1 MGTRSKS
8 KAAAGLLSALLLL
21 ALAVGLLAGLRPLY
35 ARAQEQGVLFYY
47 YDPFVEN
54 IQTANHTLYWRAR
67 EQWEGK
73 EFEPSELL
81 LSDANAAV
89 YAAREAGEDF
99 VLGYTGAAGD
109 ESGGTNASYGGLDVY
124 APDAISALD
133 AFNASV
139 KAHADELAG
148 SWGNLFYAVTDDATG
163 KTYTNT
169 EAGLGGFLSDD
180 PAKNGFDAAQWRY
193 VLALRFDA
201 QGNMSY
207 AASYLGEE
215 GQQDFSASIWNT
227 DMQAYGTDAIRRHL
241 DLDVL
246 SYYDLSAPKS
256 VTFVYGVPRVFAASD
271 DISWYI
277 ATSQER
283 SFINHAFD
291 PLFAAALALA
301 ALLAL
306 WFGRRRGSGLGGG
319 WLCRVPLELVL
330 LALGCAVLMNGV
342 PSSAVTSNF
351 DGSIAAVLRDE
362 FSVDLPSA
370 ANTMANLLCAGLLF
384 LFLEVTFMSV
394 LALRQGLARDGWL
407 GYLKNR
413 SLAARAVRALL
424 RRRANRIQQ
433 DYAALLAAARRMAG
447 GDLAT
452 PVEGDM
458 GLFDPLKGELNQ
470 VRAGFEKAVAAEV
483 RSQNMKTELITNVS
497 HDLKTPLT
505 AIITYVDLLKD
516 PALSAEDRA
525 KYIETLDKKS
535 QRLKRLIEDLFEVSK
550 AATRNVAMHYAEVDL
565 AALLKQ
571 VQYELADKTEAS
583 GIDFRW
589 QFPEERMPLVLDGQ
603 KTCRIFE
610 NLVVNITKYG
620 MPGTRAYITLMPQE
634 HGAQVVFKN
643 ISATELDFSAE
654 EITDRFVRGDRSR
667 NTEGSGLGL
676 AIAKSF
682 AELQGGT
689 FSITV
694 DGDLFKATVTL
705 PDTNQPEQP
714 ETLPLPAAPDADA
727 QSAPQTGGALPA
739 GI

>member
-306 WFGRRRGSGLGGG
+306 WFGRRRGSGRGGG
-319 WLCRVPLELVL
+319 W
-330 LALGCAVLMNGV
+330 
-342 PSSAVTSNF
+342 
-351 DGSIAAVLRDE
+351 
-362 FSVDLPSA
+362 
-370 ANTMANLLCAGLLF
+370 
-384 LFLEVTFMSV
+384 
-394 LALRQGLARDGWL
+394 
-407 GYLKNR
+407 
-413 SLAARAVRALL
+413 
-424 RRRANRIQQ
+424 
-433 DYAALLAAARRMAG
+433 
-447 GDLAT
+447 
-452 PVEGDM
+452 
-458 GLFDPLKGELNQ
+458 
-470 VRAGFEKAVAAEV
+470 
-483 RSQNMKTELITNVS
+483 
-497 HDLKTPLT
+497 
-505 AIITYVDLLKD
+505 
-516 PALSAEDRA
+516 
-525 KYIETLDKKS
+525 
-535 QRLKRLIEDLFEVSK
+535 
-550 AATRNVAMHYAEVDL
+550 
-565 AALLKQ
+565 
-571 VQYELADKTEAS
+571 
-583 GIDFRW
+583 
-589 QFPEERMPLVLDGQ
+589 
-603 KTCRIFE
+603 
-610 NLVVNITKYG
+610 
-620 MPGTRAYITLMPQE
+620 
-634 HGAQVVFKN
+634 
-643 ISATELDFSAE
+643 
-654 EITDRFVRGDRSR
+654 
-667 NTEGSGLGL
+667 
-676 AIAKSF
+676 
-682 AELQGGT
+682 
-689 FSITV
+689 
-694 DGDLFKATVTL
+694 
-705 PDTNQPEQP
+705 
-714 ETLPLPAAPDADA
+714 
-727 QSAPQTGGALPA
+727 
-739 GI
+739 

>member
-319 WLCRVPLELVL
+319 WLCRAGRIQRGPALRGQHHGEPAVRGASVPVF
-330 LALGCAVLMNGV
+330 GGDVYVC
-342 PSSAVTSNF
+342 SR
-351 DGSIAAVLRDE
+351 AAPGPGPGRL
-362 FSVDLPSA
+362 
-370 ANTMANLLCAGLLF
+370 AGLSEKPQPGRTGRARF
-384 LFLEVTFMSV
+384 AAGRGAR
-394 LALRQGLARDGWL
+394 LACRERH
-407 GYLKNR
+407 
-413 SLAARAVRALL
+413 ARAHV
-424 RRRANRIQQ
+424 
-433 DYAALLAAARRMAG
+433 ARPHRH
-447 GDLAT
+447 
-452 PVEGDM
+452 
-458 GLFDPLKGELNQ
+458 
-470 VRAGFEKAVAAEV
+470 R
-483 RSQNMKTELITNVS
+483 
-497 HDLKTPLT
+497 
-505 AIITYVDLLKD
+505 
-516 PALSAEDRA
+516 
-525 KYIETLDKKS
+525 
-535 QRLKRLIEDLFEVSK
+535 
-550 AATRNVAMHYAEVDL
+550 
-565 AALLKQ
+565 
-571 VQYELADKTEAS
+571 
-583 GIDFRW
+583 
-589 QFPEERMPLVLDGQ
+589 
-603 KTCRIFE
+603 
-610 NLVVNITKYG
+610 
-620 MPGTRAYITLMPQE
+620 
-634 HGAQVVFKN
+634 
-643 ISATELDFSAE
+643 
-654 EITDRFVRGDRSR
+654 
-667 NTEGSGLGL
+667 
-676 AIAKSF
+676 
-682 AELQGGT
+682 
-689 FSITV
+689 
-694 DGDLFKATVTL
+694 
-705 PDTNQPEQP
+705 
-714 ETLPLPAAPDADA
+714 
-727 QSAPQTGGALPA
+727 PA
-739 GI
+739 GPR

>member
-283 SFINHAFD
+283 SFISHAFD

-424 RRRANRIQQ
+424 RGAGRVWRAERH
-433 DYAALLAAARRMAG
+433 AGAHVARPHRH
-447 GDLAT
+447 
-452 PVEGDM
+452 
-458 GLFDPLKGELNQ
+458 
-470 VRAGFEKAVAAEV
+470 R
-483 RSQNMKTELITNVS
+483 
-497 HDLKTPLT
+497 
-505 AIITYVDLLKD
+505 
-516 PALSAEDRA
+516 
-525 KYIETLDKKS
+525 
-535 QRLKRLIEDLFEVSK
+535 
-550 AATRNVAMHYAEVDL
+550 
-565 AALLKQ
+565 
-571 VQYELADKTEAS
+571 
-583 GIDFRW
+583 
-589 QFPEERMPLVLDGQ
+589 
-603 KTCRIFE
+603 
-610 NLVVNITKYG
+610 
-620 MPGTRAYITLMPQE
+620 
-634 HGAQVVFKN
+634 
-643 ISATELDFSAE
+643 
-654 EITDRFVRGDRSR
+654 
-667 NTEGSGLGL
+667 
-676 AIAKSF
+676 
-682 AELQGGT
+682 
-689 FSITV
+689 
-694 DGDLFKATVTL
+694 
-705 PDTNQPEQP
+705 
-714 ETLPLPAAPDADA
+714 
-727 QSAPQTGGALPA
+727 PA
-739 GI
+739 GPR

>member
-73 EFEPSELL
+73 ELL

-283 SFINHAFD
+283 SFISHAFD

-319 WLCRVPLELVL
+319 GRFRVGSLSRGVGCGGSFGAVGVVRVSRGFRGGGVCVGGRCQRDLFHRPYLGHFQLQAIL
-330 LALGCAVLMNGV
+330 LPGKPDLFRGGV
-342 PSSAVTSNF
+342 ADL
-351 DGSIAAVLRDE
+351 DGRL
-362 FSVDLPSA
+362 
-370 ANTMANLLCAGLLF
+370 
-384 LFLEVTFMSV
+384 
-394 LALRQGLARDGWL
+394 LRQDGHLHGHSHFFGYFFGQGLPGGLSGIRRGFL
-407 GYLKNR
+407 SGSGGGVGLR
-413 SLAARAVRALL
+413 CGSSVR
-424 RRRANRIQQ
+424 
-433 DYAALLAAARRMAG
+433 G
-447 GDLAT
+447 GDLRLVFQRGGRRGETKQGTQCQRERKHSALHSL
-452 PVEGDM
+452 V
-458 GLFDPLKGELNQ
+458 PL
-470 VRAGFEKAVAAEV
+470 
-483 RSQNMKTELITNVS
+483 S
-497 HDLKTPLT
+497 
-505 AIITYVDLLKD
+505 
-516 PALSAEDRA
+516 
-525 KYIETLDKKS
+525 
-535 QRLKRLIEDLFEVSK
+535 
-550 AATRNVAMHYAEVDL
+550 
-565 AALLKQ
+565 
-571 VQYELADKTEAS
+571 
-583 GIDFRW
+583 
-589 QFPEERMPLVLDGQ
+589 
-603 KTCRIFE
+603 
-610 NLVVNITKYG
+610 
-620 MPGTRAYITLMPQE
+620 
-634 HGAQVVFKN
+634 
-643 ISATELDFSAE
+643 
-654 EITDRFVRGDRSR
+654 
-667 NTEGSGLGL
+667 
-676 AIAKSF
+676 
-682 AELQGGT
+682 
-689 FSITV
+689 
-694 DGDLFKATVTL
+694 
-705 PDTNQPEQP
+705 
-714 ETLPLPAAPDADA
+714 
-727 QSAPQTGGALPA
+727 
-739 GI
+739 

>member
-1 MGTRSKS
+1 MRLAATFVCVTLLTALLWTVGTDWSVRQTQRYFDELQQTYGSMAEPGAVLNYAQLYGAEEDTAGNS
-8 KAAAGLLSALLLL
+8 TAASGDDANWGEQPAFYIPREVEMFCQFFALASLLVFCLALAAGLLGALFRRL
-21 ALAVGLLAGLRPLY
+21 ALGRGFWGKLPLEWHVFMGFCVQVCCWDGAGHIVWAARDGTFADVAHTLFFLDAGGSMLLGKIVAASLLWLGVFFVFEGGAALGAGLR
-35 ARAQEQGVLFYY
+35 
-47 YDPFVEN
+47 D
-54 IQTANHTLYWRAR
+54 
-67 EQWEGK
+67 
-73 EFEPSELL
+73 
-81 LSDANAAV
+81 
-89 YAAREAGEDF
+89 
-99 VLGYTGAAGD
+99 
-109 ESGGTNASYGGLDVY
+109 
-124 APDAISALD
+124 
-133 AFNASV
+133 
-139 KAHADELAG
+139 
-148 SWGNLFYAVTDDATG
+148 
-163 KTYTNT
+163 
-169 EAGLGGFLSDD
+169 GF
-180 PAKNGFDAAQWRY
+180 WRY
-193 VLALRFDA
+193 LRCRC
-201 QGNMSY
+201 
-207 AASYLGEE
+207 LLV
-215 GQQDFSASIWNT
+215 
-227 DMQAYGTDAIRRHL
+227 R
-241 DLDVL
+241 
-246 SYYDLSAPKS
+246 
-256 VTFVYGVPRVFAASD
+256 VP
-271 DISWYI
+271 
-277 ATSQER
+277 
-283 SFINHAFD
+283 
-291 PLFAAALALA
+291 A
-301 ALLAL
+301 ALLNTCGGAVRRFASVDLRRPVENTLFRLLLINFLLVAL
-306 WFGRRRGSGLGGG
+306 LCSVWFAGIAGALIYSFVLFFILRRWFVRLQKNYNTVLAHTQHMAQGSLD
-319 WLCRVPLELVL
+319 VPLEEDVGVL
-330 LALGCAVLMNGV
+330 N
-342 PSSAVTSNF
+342 P
-351 DGSIAAVLRDE
+351 LRDE
-362 FSVDLPSA
+362 LNAVQ
-370 ANTMANLLCAGLLF
+370 AGF
-384 LFLEVTFMSV
+384 
-394 LALRQGLARDGWL
+394 
-407 GYLKNR
+407 
-413 SLAARAVRALL
+413 ARAVR
-424 RRRANRIQQ
+424 
-433 DYAALLAAARRMAG
+433 
-447 GDLAT
+447 
-452 PVEGDM
+452 E
-458 GLFDPLKGELNQ
+458 
-470 VRAGFEKAVAAEV
+470 EV

-571 VQYELADKTEAS
+571 VQYELADKAEAS

-589 QFPEERMPLVLDGQ
+589 QLPEERMPLVLDGQ

>member
-1 MGTRSKS
+1 M
-8 KAAAGLLSALLLL
+8 
-21 ALAVGLLAGLRPLY
+21 
-35 ARAQEQGVLFYY
+35 
-47 YDPFVEN
+47 
-54 IQTANHTLYWRAR
+54 
-67 EQWEGK
+67 
-73 EFEPSELL
+73 
-81 LSDANAAV
+81 
-89 YAAREAGEDF
+89 
-99 VLGYTGAAGD
+99 
-109 ESGGTNASYGGLDVY
+109 
-124 APDAISALD
+124 
-133 AFNASV
+133 
-139 KAHADELAG
+139 
-148 SWGNLFYAVTDDATG
+148 TDDATG

-283 SFINHAFD
+283 SFISHAFD

-394 LALRQGLARDGWL
+394 LALLPGLAGSVGW
-407 GYLKNR
+407 
-413 SLAARAVRALL
+413 
-424 RRRANRIQQ
+424 
-433 DYAALLAAARRMAG
+433 
-447 GDLAT
+447 
-452 PVEGDM
+452 
-458 GLFDPLKGELNQ
+458 
-470 VRAGFEKAVAAEV
+470 
-483 RSQNMKTELITNVS
+483 
-497 HDLKTPLT
+497 
-505 AIITYVDLLKD
+505 AI
-516 PALSAEDRA
+516 
-525 KYIETLDKKS
+525 
-535 QRLKRLIEDLFEVSK
+535 
-550 AATRNVAMHYAEVDL
+550 
-565 AALLKQ
+565 
-571 VQYELADKTEAS
+571 
-583 GIDFRW
+583 
-589 QFPEERMPLVLDGQ
+589 
-603 KTCRIFE
+603 
-610 NLVVNITKYG
+610 
-620 MPGTRAYITLMPQE
+620 
-634 HGAQVVFKN
+634 
-643 ISATELDFSAE
+643 
-654 EITDRFVRGDRSR
+654 
-667 NTEGSGLGL
+667 
-676 AIAKSF
+676 
-682 AELQGGT
+682 
-689 FSITV
+689 
-694 DGDLFKATVTL
+694 
-705 PDTNQPEQP
+705 
-714 ETLPLPAAPDADA
+714 
-727 QSAPQTGGALPA
+727 
-739 GI
+739 

>member
-1 MGTRSKS
+1 M
-8 KAAAGLLSALLLL
+8 
-21 ALAVGLLAGLRPLY
+21 
-35 ARAQEQGVLFYY
+35 
-47 YDPFVEN
+47 
-54 IQTANHTLYWRAR
+54 
-67 EQWEGK
+67 
-73 EFEPSELL
+73 
-81 LSDANAAV
+81 
-89 YAAREAGEDF
+89 
-99 VLGYTGAAGD
+99 LGYTGAAGD

-342 PSSAVTSNF
+342 LQRCNKQF
-351 DGSIAAVLRDE
+351 R
-362 FSVDLPSA
+362 
-370 ANTMANLLCAGLLF
+370 
-384 LFLEVTFMSV
+384 
-394 LALRQGLARDGWL
+394 RQH
-407 GYLKNR
+407 
-413 SLAARAVRALL
+413 
-424 RRRANRIQQ
+424 RRRAAGRIQRGP
-433 DYAALLAAARRMAG
+433 ALRGQHHGEPAVRGASVPVFG
-447 GDLAT
+447 GD
-452 PVEGDM
+452 VG
-458 GLFDPLKGELNQ
+458 
-470 VRAGFEKAVAAEV
+470 V
-483 RSQNMKTELITNVS
+483 
-497 HDLKTPLT
+497 
-505 AIITYVDLLKD
+505 
-516 PALSAEDRA
+516 
-525 KYIETLDKKS
+525 
-535 QRLKRLIEDLFEVSK
+535 
-550 AATRNVAMHYAEVDL
+550 
-565 AALLKQ
+565 
-571 VQYELADKTEAS
+571 
-583 GIDFRW
+583 
-589 QFPEERMPLVLDGQ
+589 
-603 KTCRIFE
+603 C
-610 NLVVNITKYG
+610 
-620 MPGTRAYITLMPQE
+620 
-634 HGAQVVFKN
+634 
-643 ISATELDFSAE
+643 
-654 EITDRFVRGDRSR
+654 SR
-667 NTEGSGLGL
+667 
-676 AIAKSF
+676 
-682 AELQGGT
+682 
-689 FSITV
+689 
-694 DGDLFKATVTL
+694 
-705 PDTNQPEQP
+705 
-714 ETLPLPAAPDADA
+714 AAPGPGPGRLAGL
-727 QSAPQTGGALPA
+727 SEKPQPGRTGRARFAAGRGARLACRERHAGAHVARPHRHRPA
-739 GI
+739 GPR